1 MYVGDGRVSVGGS
14 LSSEKLYVP
23 SSLGNEVFDIYV
35 DTEVNIDGETP
46 VSVSFQ
52 PLWYGL
58 VSSSGSA
65 SKMGGSATVSV
76 THSDTGYYVVKGVPS
91 TACVIAVPA
100 LITTGMAV
108 TQYRYSATVTRIG
121 DGCTVNMFA
130 ASDARADYGFYL
142 MII

>member
-1 MYVGDGRVSVGGS
+1 MS
-14 LSSEKLYVP
+14 
-23 SSLGNEVFDIYV
+23 
-35 DTEVNIDGETP
+35 IDGETP
-46 VSVSFQ
+46 VSVSFE

-100 LITTGMAV
+100 LITPVAAV

-121 DGCTVNMFA
+121 GGCTVNMFA